1 MVVAFAAPLTAMAS
15 NLSLSLGLGVG
26 VGTLGWILI
35 VGLLLAAFT
44 AGYAVMARTVVS
56 AGAYFAYIG
65 HGLGRKAG
73 AAAAMAAFVSYNLA
87 SAAMVAAAGY
97 FAQNTVSSLIDLDIA
112 WPLYSTAA
120 LAIMVTV
127 SYIGIGIASKLTMIV
142 SLLQF
147 ILLAVLTLKVFTDR
161 PQGFTLEGFEP
172 DALHGPGLS
181 LTVVFLLLA
190 FGGYEAAAAYGEE
203 CSAPERKIKQATF
216 LGLGLLLFIFL
227 ISTWTLIAAF
237 DDVRSIASADPASLL
252 SLATAQ
258 HLGAAMSNL
267 VTMTVAV
274 SFLAAAVAIHNMA
287 ARYGFA
293 LGRAGLLPHRL
304 AQIHPRHG
312 TPHVAIG
319 VQIFTTILV
328 LAPFVILGADPIVN
342 LFPIVSGVTAL
353 AMVGLL
359 AACSL
364 SVIVASFRGTVTGT
378 VASTRI
384 LPTIALMGFLIV
396 GGLIIFRYKE
406 VTGSD
411 SHLIAAT
418 PLVLVIGAL
427 IGVAATRRVS
437 GTLSVK

>member
-1 MVVAFAAPLTAMAS
+1 MQRS
-15 NLSLSLGLGVG
+15 GEEDK
-26 VGTLGWILI
+26 
-35 VGLLLAAFT
+35 
-44 AGYAVMARTVVS
+44 AGY
-56 AGAYFAYIG
+56 
-65 HGLGRKAG
+65 
-73 AAAAMAAFVSYNLA
+73 
-87 SAAMVAAAGY
+87 
-97 FAQNTVSSLIDLDIA
+97 
-112 WPLYSTAA
+112 
-120 LAIMVTV
+120 
-127 SYIGIGIASKLTMIV
+127 
-142 SLLQF
+142 
-147 ILLAVLTLKVFTDR
+147 VF
-161 PQGFTLEGFEP
+161 
-172 DALHGPGLS
+172 
-181 LTVVFLLLA
+181 
-190 FGGYEAAAAYGEE
+190 
-203 CSAPERKIKQATF
+203 
-216 LGLGLLLFIFL
+216 GLGLLLFIFL

-237 DDVRSIASADPASLL
+237 DDVRSIASADPVSLL

-406 VTGSD
+406 
-411 SHLIAAT
+411 
-418 PLVLVIGAL
+418 
-427 IGVAATRRVS
+427 
-437 GTLSVK
+437 